1 MLVARL
7 SRMDRARLSSA
18 TRQSHDET
26 FGTWG
31 ETRLA
36 ITTAQNVVS
45 LWKATEIMP
54 REPRPRPPDG
64 DDVYDDEGGDR
75 RRHDD
80 YDERD
85 YEGIYR
91 HFDDVAQDVILANAS
106 KFMSPPEPGAS
117 YILLLVPSRPFP
129 LPVARFFSSPPP
141 PIPADASS
149 FFIRR
154 CQLMTQPSTTSGR
167 R

>member
-1 MLVARL
+1 MVTAPAAIRVT
-7 SRMDRARLSSA
+7 ASSV
-18 TRQSHDET
+18 TID
-26 FGTWG
+26 FFF
-31 ETRLA
+31 
-36 ITTAQNVVS
+36 S

-54 REPRPRPPDG
+54 REPRPRPP
-64 DDVYDDEGGDR
+64 YDGGDR

-106 KFMSPPEPGAS
+106 KFVSPPEPGAS

-129 LPVARFFSSPPP
+129 LPVARVFSLPSPYRP
-141 PIPADASS
+141 
-149 FFIRR
+149 
-154 CQLMTQPSTTSGR
+154 L
-167 R
+167 